1 MGTPKI
7 EDTKMNTNSDKK
19 TLLAH
24 EVKELMKQKPDT
36 ILIDL
41 LPPDHYAKI
50 HLPDAQNACVYM
62 VSFLDDIAGIVPDN
76 GARVVVYGSSSQ
88 SLDAKVALDKLDR
101 EGYQNVSY
109 LDGGIAGWRAE
120 GYIMEGVGPDQPDDP
135 QTRLCIEDGVYIVDT
150 VAGRVE
156 WVGRNPNT
164 RHHGTVNI
172 ASGRVK
178 VETGMISG
186 TFEMDMDT
194 IHNINLEGDEL
205 HPVLEQHLKSDD
217 FFFVKVFP
225 KAVFTIKEGKP
236 ADPAWLTLPNYSVK
250 GELNLRGV
258 SAPLEFEATVNKAE
272 KNRLAIESHFDID
285 RTQWSIIY
293 GSARYFEYL
302 GMHKVFDLI
311 SIQVNLVVDKQP

>member
-1 MGTPKI
+1 
-7 EDTKMNTNSDKK
+7 MNTNSDKN

-24 EVKELMKQKPDT
+24 EVKELMKEKPDT

-62 VSFLDDIAGIVPDN
+62 VSFLDDIAGIVPDK
-76 GARVVVYGSSSQ
+76 GAKVVVYGSSSQ

-101 EGYQNVSY
+101 GGYQNVSY
-109 LDGGIAGWRAE
+109 LDGGIAAWRAA

-150 VAGRVE
+150 VASRII
-156 WVGRNPNT
+156 WAGRNRNT

-172 ASGRVK
+172 ASGRFK
-178 VETGMISG
+178 VEAGVVSG
-186 TFEMDMDT
+186 SFEMDMNS
-194 IHNINLEGDEL
+194 IHNVNLEGDEL
-205 HPVLEQHLKSDD
+205 HPVLEKHLKSDD

-225 KAVFTIKEGKP
+225 KAVFTIKEGKS
-236 ADPAWLTLPNYSVK
+236 ADPAWLTLPNYSIK

-258 SAPLEFEATVNKAE
+258 SSALDFEATVNKTDL
-272 KNRLAIESHFDID
+272 NCLLIESHFDID
-285 RTQWSIIY
+285 RTQWKVIY
-293 GSARYFEYL
+293 GSTRFFEHL
-302 GMHKVFDLI
+302 GMHMVFDLI
-311 SIQVNLVVDKQP
+311 SIQINLVVDKQS